1 MATWISKIKTFHP
14 NSQEKTQIQK
24 EVDLI
29 KSKLNSDKIELDS
42 KFQETSNELQ
52 DNIIN
57 LSERFDQLKSEFVEL
72 GNTLKTSNINEE
84 IQIKLNKQ
92 AKLMK
97 LLLISKFI

>member
-1 MATWISKIKTFHP
+1 MATWVSKIETFHP

-24 EVDLI
+24 EIDLI
-29 KSKLNSDKIELDS
+29 KRKLNSNKRELDS

-84 IQIKLNKQ
+84 VQIKLNKQ

>member
-1 MATWISKIKTFHP
+1 MATWRSKMKISHP

-29 KSKLNSDKIELDS
+29 KRKLNSNKRELDL
-42 KFQETSNELQ
+42 KFQETSNELEN
-52 DNIIN
+52 NITN
-57 LSERFDQLKSEFVEL
+57 LSEHVGQLKSDLVEL
-72 GNTLKTSNINEE
+72 ENTLKISNLNEE
-84 IQIKLNKQ
+84 VQIKLNKQ